1 MKSVKLIMLVAGLA
15 FAGQASAAVL
25 PSVANLSATSTAQPI
40 SSGARMGAVS
50 AHGNKLDGG
59 GAGWVVVAL
68 GAAAIAGAVV
78 LAATD
83 NNHHHHSVSP

>member
-15 FAGQASAAVL
+15 FAGQASAAVM
-25 PSVANLSATSTAQPI
+25 PSVAHLSVASTAQPVAP
-40 SSGARMGAVS
+40 GARMGAVS
-50 AHGNKLDGG
+50 AHANKLDGG

-78 LAATD
+78 IAATD
-83 NNHHHHSVSP
+83 NKHHHSVSP